1 MRYDIDVIQKAEK
14 ELLAQMQGA
23 TSLTKKRLS
32 LDSGISRQH
41 LGLIAKGKRN
51 FSLKSF
57 CDLAD
62 AFGCTATELMAKLE
76 AIMMELVKLQVSMAA
91 DKTKGINYVKSTSGK
106 NAQKPSKE
114 LKDGKKL

>member
-1 MRYDIDVIQKAEK
+1 MRYDIDVIQKAEI
-14 ELLAQMQGA
+14 ELLARMLGA
-23 TSLTKKRLS
+23 SSLTKKQLS

-76 AIMMELVKLQVSMAA
+76 EIMMEQVKLQVSMAA
-91 DKTKGINYVKSTSGK
+91 DKTKGINYVKRTSGGNAHKPPK
-106 NAQKPSKE
+106 N
-114 LKDGKKL
+114 LKDGKK

>member
-1 MRYDIDVIQKAEK
+1 MRYDIEVIQKAEI

-23 TSLTKKRLS
+23 TSLTKKRLA

-51 FSLKSF
+51 FSIKSF

-62 AFGCTATELMAKLE
+62 AFGCTATVLMAKLE
-76 AIMMELVKLQVSMAA
+76 ELMMEQVKLQASMAA
-91 DKTKGINYVKSTSGK
+91 DKPKGMNYINKTATDK
-106 NAQKPSKE
+106 NA
-114 LKDGKKL
+114 LKKL